1 MINIYISRIS
11 EDGREQSTKEHLHGC
26 AEYVHI
32 LGAKFNASMLVR
44 LASMLHDMGKFS
56 TAFVEYLRKSYECKK
71 NNEQPPPKGTVIHAI
86 QGAKFLYEK
95 LYDGSEYKNDIL
107 MLMVKEILSLCIIGH
122 HGKMTDVLTAEGD
135 TPLLNK
141 IEEENNELN
150 YDEVKKNFFNEEAL
164 IVNSINEISE
174 ECRNELDNFIK
185 KCKELNFNTAF
196 MIHLFTKFIF
206 SCLID
211 ADRYNAYC
219 FENGNSQE
227 NEIKIPVWDEYA
239 KRLEDSISKFPLDSE
254 ISQIRNDISFEC
266 LTAAER
272 PQGIYQLSVPTGGGK
287 TLSSLRFALNHAKK
301 HEMHRIIYVI
311 PYLSVIEQTAKNIKE
326 ALKYE
331 NEENYILE
339 HHSNIELPD
348 NENDAQAYKL
358 YTDRWSHPIVITT
371 MVQFLESIYSE
382 KSGKLRKIHNILNS
396 VIIFD
401 EIQSI
406 PIKCIHMFNEAI
418 NFLHHFGNCSILL
431 CTATQPL
438 LDKVDI
444 PIRLSVNSELVSDT
458 THRFKKLKRTR
469 IIDSTKQG
477 GYSFEELCSFVF
489 EKLNE
494 KKADNGLIILNTKKD
509 AAELYRIMKNKIAD
523 SLNNKYE
530 LVHLSTAMCPVHRLN
545 VLNNIKSGKSV
556 RKGIICISTQLI
568 EAGVDISFSCVF
580 RANAGLDSIAQ
591 AAGRCNRNGESPN
604 CCDVFIT
611 NLAEEDLSKLP
622 DIKYGCD
629 ETNTILAKKEENLL
643 TKRVMEEYYERYF
656 FKRKNVMDYNITPHG
671 TLYDLLS
678 CNLKG
683 TGALNNAGGNRLPT
697 LRQAFQTAGELFF
710 VIEPN
715 TTAVIVPYGKG
726 KTFKENYKK
735 SNIKGR
741 VRLVQEMGRYS
752 ISLYSWE
759 IKKLEDEHAL
769 RFIDDG
775 IYVLDEIYYD
785 LNLGVVFEHKNEF
798 LIIEG
803 R

>member
-1 MINIYISRIS
+1 MYYISRIS
-11 EDGREQSTKEHLHGC
+11 NDGREQLTTEHIQEC
-26 AEYVHI
+26 AEYAQM
-32 LGAKFNASMLVR
+32 LGAKLDAPMLTR
-44 LASMLHDMGKFS
+44 LAGMLHDMGKFS
-56 TAFVEYLRKSYECKK
+56 AAFVEYLRKSYQCKK
-71 NNEQPPPKGTVIHAI
+71 NNEPPPQKGTVVHAI

-95 LYDGSEYKNDIL
+95 LYDESEYKNDIL

-122 HGKMTDVLTAEGD
+122 HGKMTDVLTAAGD

-141 IEEENNELN
+141 IEKKNNELY
-150 YDEVKKNFFNEEAL
+150 YDEVKMNFLNEEAL

-174 ECRNELDNFIK
+174 ACRNELDNFIK
-185 KCKELNFNTAF
+185 KCKELNFNISF

-219 FENGNSQE
+219 FETGNSQE
-227 NEIKIPVWDEYA
+227 TEIKIPVWDEYA
-239 KRLEDSISKFPLDSE
+239 KRLEDSISEFTQDSE
-254 ISQIRNDISFEC
+254 ISLIRNDISLKC
-266 LTAAER
+266 LTAAEH

-287 TLSSLRFALNHAKK
+287 TLSSLRFALNHAKNHK
-301 HEMHRIIYVI
+301 MHHIIYVI
-311 PYLSVIEQTAKNIKE
+311 PYLSVLEQTAKNINE
-326 ALKYE
+326 ALKHEYDE
-331 NEENYILE
+331 NFILE
-339 HHSNIELPD
+339 HHSNIELPE
-348 NENDAQAYKL
+348 NENDAQIYKL

-382 KSGKLRKIHNILNS
+382 KSGKLRKIHNLLNS

-406 PIKCIHMFNEAI
+406 PIKCIHLFNEAI

-458 THRFKKLKRTR
+458 KDRFEKLKRTR
-469 IIDSTKQG
+469 IIDITKQG
-477 GYSFEELCSFVF
+477 GYSFEELCNFVF

-494 KKADNGLIILNTKKD
+494 KKADNCLIILNTKKD

-523 SLNNKYE
+523 SLNNKHE
-530 LVHLSTAMCPVHRLN
+530 LVHLSTSMCPIHRLD
-545 VLNNIKSGKSV
+545 VLNNIKSGKTV

-591 AAGRCNRNGESPN
+591 AAGRCNRNGENPN
-604 CCDVFIT
+604 CCDVFII

-622 DIKYGCD
+622 DIKCGRD
-629 ETNTILAKKEENLL
+629 ETNNILEKKEVNLL
-643 TKRVMEEYYERYF
+643 TKHIMEEYYERYF
-656 FKRKNVMDYNITPHG
+656 FKRKNVMNYDVKPYG

-678 CNLKG
+678 CNIKG
-683 TGALNNAGGNRLPT
+683 TGAFKNAGGKRLPA

-715 TTAVIVPYGKG
+715 TTVVIVPYGKG
-726 KTFKENYKK
+726 KTFEKNYKK
-735 SNIKGR
+735 SDIKGR
-741 VRLVQEMGRYS
+741 IRLVREMGRYS
-752 ISLYSWE
+752 ISLYLWE
-759 IKKLEDEHAL
+759 IKKLEVEHAL
-769 RFIDDG
+769 RLIDDG
-775 IYVLDEIYYD
+775 IYVLDEKHYD
-785 LNLGVVFEHKNEF
+785 LNLGVVFERENEF
-798 LIIEG
+798 LIVEG